1 MFELFG
7 ISRLELTRHLYGVLT
22 TPSTM
27 HNRRS
32 MSNVM
37 CTVFRFIVSLS
48 SCLQEYTECHLD
60 KCKNGFIS
68 VN

>member
-37 CTVFRFIVSLS
+37 CTVFRFIAYQVVFKSIPS
-48 SCLQEYTECHLD
+48 A
-60 KCKNGFIS
+60 I
-68 VN
+68 